1 MPRFDVLVNDE
12 NGVPL
17 ANCTHARAD
26 VLLKKGHAVE
36 VCAVPFTVRL
46 TRPIGNPSPPS
57 PSSGVCGS
65 QDKKRRRQIAR
76 LRDRDG
82 TDCFY
87 CGDGMPEDD
96 TTIEHIL
103 AKSDGG
109 TDHPSNL
116 VLTHADCNAR
126 ASNMP
131 VIRKVQLRER
141 LRQSKSAT
149 HPSMGD
155 AAHQTHRDSVGLSE
169 LAAGMRNRAA

>member
-1 MPRFDVLVNDE
+1 
-12 NGVPL
+12 
-17 ANCTHARAD
+17 
-26 VLLKKGHAVE
+26 
-36 VCAVPFTVRL
+36 
-46 TRPIGNPSPPS
+46 
-57 PSSGVCGS
+57 
-65 QDKKRRRQIAR
+65 
-76 LRDRDG
+76 
-82 TDCFY
+82 
-87 CGDGMPEDD
+87 MPEDD

-141 LRQSKSAT
+141 LRQSKSA
-149 HPSMGD
+149 MGE
-155 AAHQTHRDSVGLSE
+155 AAHQTHREDYARMLDSVGVSE

>member
-1 MPRFDVLVNDE
+1 
-12 NGVPL
+12 
-17 ANCTHARAD
+17 
-26 VLLKKGHAVE
+26 
-36 VCAVPFTVRL
+36 
-46 TRPIGNPSPPS
+46 
-57 PSSGVCGS
+57 
-65 QDKKRRRQIAR
+65 
-76 LRDRDG
+76 
-82 TDCFY
+82 
-87 CGDGMPEDD
+87 MPEDD

-169 LAAGMRNRAA
+169 LAAGMRNRAAW